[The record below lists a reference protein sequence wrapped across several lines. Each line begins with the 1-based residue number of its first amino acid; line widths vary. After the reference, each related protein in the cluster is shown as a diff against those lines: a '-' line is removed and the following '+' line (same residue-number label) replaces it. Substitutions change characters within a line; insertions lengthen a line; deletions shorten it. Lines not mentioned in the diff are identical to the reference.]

1 MLYKTCLMFLLFFSG
16 VSVQGRA
23 DVIVAYDAADTSVL
37 NSINGL
43 GVTGTDLTRVGLN
56 QVGGGGNDFNS
67 SGWSSDATNSF
78 LQFGFTSSNNWN
90 LNSLLFYGLRS
101 DTGPTSLTIY
111 ASVNGGAFAEIDT
124 QNIGA
129 ALSAV
134 TFDLNSLNNVDFAT
148 FRLFDTNMNA
158 TGTLRISEGGNFLG
172 TSGDL
177 VLTGVAVPEPASAT
191 FIGALLIAGAIRAR
205 FRKKSQLQ

>member
-1 MLYKTCLMFLLFFSG
+1 MLYKTCLMFFLFFSG

-148 FRLFDTNMNA
+148 FRLFDTTMNA
-158 TGTLRISEGGNFLG
+158 IGTLRISEGGNFLG